1 MLNGGINISELELS
15 VRAYNSLRRAGIDS
29 VSQLLDRWPDIK
41 NIRNLGQ
48 RAYNEIGDKLLEYD
62 CIAVYEPW
70 TNEKKED
77 KMDYKKIIEGQIKLL
92 VEVNEKLTEFIP
104 DFADEIRENADLI
117 TTLIFAIEGLK
128 EEAPGKEG

>member
-1 MLNGGINISELELS
+1 LLNGGINISELELS